1 MQPLEEIRLLPIKKL
16 KLITKNKKKKQI
28 KYNNVGWDAKKYKKN
43 IDKKFQNSNEL
54 KLKKLK

>member
-28 KYNNVGWDAKKYKKN
+28 KYNNVG
-43 IDKKFQNSNEL
+43 
-54 KLKKLK
+54 